1 MSNYLVI
8 NITSSKTNFEK
19 VETKIRDYY
28 LKKNMLQNKISDFF

>member
-19 VETKIRDYY
+19 VETKIRGYY
-28 LKKNMLQNKISDFF
+28 FKNHVTK

>member
-8 NITSSKTNFEK
+8 NMTSSKTNFEK

-28 LKKNMLQNKISDFF
+28 LKKHVTK